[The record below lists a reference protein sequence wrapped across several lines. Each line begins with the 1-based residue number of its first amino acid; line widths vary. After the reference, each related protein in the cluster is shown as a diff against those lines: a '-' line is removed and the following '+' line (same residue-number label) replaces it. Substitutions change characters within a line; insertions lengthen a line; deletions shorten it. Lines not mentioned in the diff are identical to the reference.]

1 MASLLEQRPPL
12 PCILPECSAL
22 PEPSLTPRIITFQL
36 ARTMATG
43 EAGHFWT
50 RHITTYQEQQEVPT
64 MLSATICQAP
74 VRILTEPPLLAIHL
88 DATLDPHLGLLPGLI
103 PPTCIVLQP
112 PP

>member
-1 MASLLEQRPPL
+1 MASLPEQHQPL

-50 RHITTYQEQQEVPT
+50 RHITICLPALTMVPWYH
-64 MLSATICQAP
+64 
-74 VRILTEPPLLAIHL
+74 R
-88 DATLDPHLGLLPGLI
+88 
-103 PPTCIVLQP
+103 
-112 PP
+112 